1 MLRALI
7 IDDEPLAR
15 QIVKEYL
22 EKYPEIEVIGEC
34 GDGFDGVKKITELKP
49 DLIFLDIQMPKING
63 FEMLEL
69 LDEIPGVIFT
79 TAFEEFALKAFDT
92 NAIDYLLKP
101 FSEERFGKAI
111 QKWQLTLKNDSANN
125 QKISELIE
133 NTPITSSQSNRI
145 VIKLNGKIKIIPVA
159 ELNYIEASSDFVKI
173 FTNEGMFLKSK
184 TMNYFENCLDSTKFV
199 RVHRSYILNI
209 EQVTR
214 LEQYEKDNYIAI
226 LKDNNKVPVSK
237 TGYQRLKI
245 VMGV

>member
-22 EKYPEIEVIGEC
+22 EKYAEIEVIGEC

-69 LDEIPGVIFT
+69 LDEIPAVIFT
-79 TAFEEFALKAFDT
+79 TAFEEFALKAFDI
-92 NAIDYLLKP
+92 NALDYLLKP
-101 FSEERFGKAI
+101 FSEERFAKAI
-111 QKWQLTLKNDSANN
+111 QKWQLTLKNESGNN

-173 FTNEGMFLKSK
+173 YTKEGMFLKSK

-226 LKDNNKVPVSK
+226 LKDNQKVPISK
-237 TGYQRLKI
+237 TGYQKLKE

>member
-1 MLRALI
+1 MLRVLI

-22 EKYPEIEVIGEC
+22 EKYTEIEVICEC

-69 LDEIPGVIFT
+69 LDEIPAVIFT

-101 FSEERFGKAI
+101 FSEERFAKAI
-111 QKWQLTLKNDSANN
+111 QKWQLTIKNDSGNN

-145 VIKLNGKIKIIPVA
+145 VIKLNGKIKIIPVT

-173 FTNEGMFLKSK
+173 YTKEGMFLKSK

-226 LKDNNKVPVSK
+226 LKDNNKVPISK
-237 TGYQRLKI
+237 TGYQKLKE
-245 VMGV
+245 VMGI

>member
-1 MLRALI
+1 M
-7 IDDEPLAR
+7 
-15 QIVKEYL
+15 
-22 EKYPEIEVIGEC
+22 
-34 GDGFDGVKKITELKP
+34 
-49 DLIFLDIQMPKING
+49 
-63 FEMLEL
+63 
-69 LDEIPGVIFT
+69 
-79 TAFEEFALKAFDT
+79 
-92 NAIDYLLKP
+92 KP
-101 FSEERFGKAI
+101 FSEERFAKAI
-111 QKWQLTLKNDSANN
+111 QKWQSTLKNETGNS

-173 FTNEGMFLKSK
+173 FTKEGMFLKSK

-226 LKDNNKVPVSK
+226 LKDNNKVPISK
-237 TGYQRLKI
+237 TGYQKLKE